1 MRGGVVLKRYNT
13 LFLIFIIIASIL
25 VGCGNSVSNN
35 AREKN
40 TTNLAQANEK
50 EKSKTITDMAGRT
63 MEVPAK
69 ITKVYCNGQPGIV
82 MMHNI
87 NLDKLA
93 GWCFELRDYE
103 KKYLDPK
110 YQNLPVIGAMQ
121 GKNGTVSKE
130 QLLSYN
136 PEIILSM
143 GTIDDST
150 VGNADKLSKDIG
162 IPVVVVDSSLKNLD
176 KSYDFL
182 GDLLDEKK
190 VTDELA
196 EYCRATMKQVQ
207 EITAKIPADKK
218 VSVYYAGGEKGL
230 ETAPIG
236 NWHAELLDYAGA
248 KNVVDF
254 KAGGGRSEV
263 SMEQVITWN
272 PDVIIEAIYDNHID
286 GVFTSKEWSGI
297 NAVKNGKVFSA
308 PDEPYNWADT
318 PPSSNR
324 IIGLKWLVNLLY
336 PEYSGMDMKKEI
348 KDYYKL
354 FYKADISD
362 ETAEKLLNTKVK
374 L

>member
-1 MRGGVVLKRYNT
+1 MKRYNT
-13 LFLIFIIIASIL
+13 LFLIFIIISSIL

-35 AREKN
+35 SAGEKN
-40 TTNLAQANEK
+40 TTNLVQASEK
-50 EKSKTITDMAGRT
+50 EKSKSITDMAGRT
-63 MEVPAK
+63 MEVPKK
-69 ITKVYCNGQPGIV
+69 ITKVYCNSQPGIV

-103 KKYLDPK
+103 KKYLNPK

-176 KSYDFL
+176 NSYDFL

-272 PDVIIEAIYDNHID
+272 PDVIVEAIYDNHID

>member
-1 MRGGVVLKRYNT
+1 MKRYNT

-40 TTNLAQANEK
+40 TTNLAQASEK
-50 EKSKTITDMAGRT
+50 EKSKTIKDMAGRT
-63 MEVPAK
+63 MEVPVK

-136 PEIILSM
+136 PEIILSI

-248 KNVVDF
+248 KNVVEF

-272 PDVIIEAIYDNHID
+272 PDVIVEAIYDNHID